1 MLRRSGCGGD
11 GCCMG
16 DHSDCCRIAI
26 LKCIPGWACGG
37 ASGGGGVVV
46 VVVVVAVNYWWW
58 WWQTGGSGGKLVVVV
73 VVTDFVRVAVVIVV

>member
-46 VVVVVAVNYWWW
+46 VVVVVAVDYWWW
-58 WWQTGGSGGKLVVVV
+58 WWQIGGSGGGCSGGRVLVV
-73 VVTDFVRVAVVIVV
+73 DVAYW